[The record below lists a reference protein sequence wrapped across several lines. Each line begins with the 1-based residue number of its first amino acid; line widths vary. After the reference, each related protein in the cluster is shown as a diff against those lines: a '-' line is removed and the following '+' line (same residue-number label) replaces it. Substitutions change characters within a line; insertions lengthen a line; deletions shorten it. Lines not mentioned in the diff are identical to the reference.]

1 MDPVRKRLWAVVA
14 LVCVAAL
21 AACGSNSSSPSTGT
35 STSGSVSTTKANP
48 AVEKLVPASI
58 KSKGTLTVAADA
70 TYAPDESI
78 GPDGHTVVGMDADLA
93 QALGAVMG
101 LKVTVVNAT
110 FATII
115 PGLTGGK
122 YDLGASSFTDTKA
135 REKVVDF
142 VDYFRAGESFFTK
155 ASGGTSVTGLAGLC
169 GLSVSVETGTV
180 EESDAKGQSS
190 KCMAAGKK
198 PVNVLSYPTQ
208 TAANL
213 ALNSGRAQVGMADSQ
228 IVAYQIKKSNGG
240 LKLTG
245 KSYGFAPY
253 GLAVPKSPAL
263 APAVLA
269 ALKALVQDGT
279 YMSILQKW
287 GIQSGGIPVSEMK
300 INGATS

>member
-1 MDPVRKRLWAVVA
+1 MTWRTGISSRLASRKGACMDPVRKRLWAVVA

-198 PVNVLSYPTQ
+198 PVNVL
-208 TAANL
+208 
-213 ALNSGRAQVGMADSQ
+213 
-228 IVAYQIKKSNGG
+228 
-240 LKLTG
+240 
-245 KSYGFAPY
+245 
-253 GLAVPKSPAL
+253 
-263 APAVLA
+263 
-269 ALKALVQDGT
+269 
-279 YMSILQKW
+279 
-287 GIQSGGIPVSEMK
+287 
-300 INGATS
+300 